1 MKIKEQILILA
12 KVLRKHLENEYN
24 EKTNSL
30 NIQKAEQNTIE
41 KLDVIMAYLMND
53 TSNCEMDKIQDFYNE
68 TINQLELKKH
78 SPVLVIANYIRLTL
92 EELKIN
98 IIVSDLPKEINWC

>member
-1 MKIKEQILILA
+1 MKIKEQIPVLA
-12 KVLRKHLENEYN
+12 KVLRRYMENEYN
-24 EKTNSL
+24 EETNSL

-41 KLDVIMAYLMND
+41 KLDIIMAYLMND
-53 TSNCEMDKIQDFYNE
+53 ASNCKMDRIQDFYNE

-78 SPVLVIANYIRLTL
+78 SPVLLITNYIRLTL
-92 EELKIN
+92 EELKIS